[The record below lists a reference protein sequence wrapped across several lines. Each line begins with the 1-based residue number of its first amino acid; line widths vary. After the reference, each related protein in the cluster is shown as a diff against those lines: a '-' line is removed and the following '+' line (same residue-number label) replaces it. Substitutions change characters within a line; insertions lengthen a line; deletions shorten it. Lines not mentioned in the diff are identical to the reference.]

1 MEPDRGFPQSAT
13 AHDTFWDFISL
24 MPESMNMVMWI
35 MSDRTIPYS
44 LRHIEG
50 FGVHTFRL
58 INEAGESTFVK
69 FHWRPTVGA
78 MSNVWDE
85 AVKIAGAD
93 PDHQRRDLFE
103 TIQAGNFP
111 EWTLSVQ
118 AFDQKTADSLDFD
131 ILDATKIIP
140 EEVIPLTLLG
150 RMVLDR
156 WPDNFFAET
165 EQVAFHPGNLV
176 PGVDVTPDPLLQ
188 GRLFSYQDTQLIRLG
203 GPNFHELPVNRP
215 VCPFHNL
222 QRDGH
227 MRSAIAKGR
236 VAYEPNSL
244 DPKGVR
250 ENPKVGYRSFPDPD
264 SGPKLRQRAES
275 FADHYSQARQFY
287 RSMTPPEKTNIVR
300 ALTFELGKV
309 QTLAVRSRMLGHL
322 DLIEP
327 ELGERVGEALGM
339 AGEADKISPAVE
351 PRDDLD
357 PSPALSLV
365 AKAPKTLQGRTV
377 ALLVTEG
384 SDAKLRDT
392 VRKALEKKKATVKMV
407 APRAGK
413 MKIGVLPD
421 MTIEGSPSCLFD
433 AVVLLPSGEGAD
445 MLLGM
450 APAIDWLRD
459 AYAHL
464 KAIGYIAAALPLFEK
479 ADLEVDDDA
488 GITDVGSKGG
498 LDRFLEA
505 ADQHK
510 IWDRDTKVR
519 LPV

>member
-1 MEPDRGFPQSAT
+1 
-13 AHDTFWDFISL
+13 
-24 MPESMNMVMWI
+24 MNMVMWI

-50 FGVHTFRL
+50 FGIHTFRL

-78 MSNVWDE
+78 MSTVWDE

-93 PDHQRRDLFE
+93 PDHHRRDLFE
-103 TIQAGNFP
+103 AVRSGKFP

-118 AFDQKTADSLDFD
+118 AFDQETADKLDFD

-140 EEVIPLTLLG
+140 EEVIPLTPIG

-165 EQVAFHPGNLV
+165 EQVAFCPANIV
-176 PGVDVTPDPLLQ
+176 PGIDFTPDPLLQ

-227 MRSAIAKGR
+227 MRSTIAKGR

-250 ENPKVGYRSFPDPD
+250 ENPKAGFRSFEDPE

-287 RSMTPPEKTNIVR
+287 RSMTDPEKTNIVR

-309 QTLAVRSRMLGHL
+309 ETMAVRTRMLGHL

-327 ELGERVGEALGM
+327 ELGERVAEALGM
-339 AGEADKISPAVE
+339 AGEADDITPAIP
-351 PRDDLD
+351 PRDDLA

-365 AKAPKTLQGRTV
+365 EKAPKTIKGRTV
-377 ALLVTEG
+377 AVLVTEG
-384 SDAKLRDT
+384 SDAKLIAN
-392 VRKALEKKKATVKMV
+392 VRKAIEKQEATVKV
-407 APRAGK
+407 IAPKSGK
-413 MKIGVLPD
+413 LDIGVTPD
-421 MTIEGSPSCLFD
+421 MTIEGGPSCLFD
-433 AVVLLPSGEGAD
+433 AVVLLPSEEGAAT
-445 MLLGM
+445 LLDM
-450 APAIDWLRD
+450 APAVDWLRD
-459 AYAHL
+459 AFAHL
-464 KAIGYIAAALPLFEK
+464 KAIGYVEAALPLFEK
-479 ADLEVDDDA
+479 AGLADSDNDPGLVDVAD
-488 GITDVGSKGG
+488 KGG
-498 LDRFLEA
+498 PEHFVEA
-505 ADQHK
+505 AGQHK
-510 IWDRDTKVR
+510 IWQRDTKVR
-519 LPV
+519 PPV